1 MVSPNGNP
9 KAAHRPR
16 IGQGALKEKKTQQT
30 NKGDPK
36 AALALGSI
44 LSKPRL
50 LLGVL
55 VDHGDDAHNAGDALA
70 QNTLDTVGKRELGQR
85 ATTAGTGKLD
95 RDDTV
100 FGHVNKPD
108 VAAVSKQ
115 ARTDEVQNRCN
126 IVFIYH
132 DDLSFCSHS

>member
-9 KAAHRPR
+9 KVAHRPR
-16 IGQGALKEKKTQQT
+16 IGQGALREKKAMQT

-70 QNTLDTVGKRELGQR
+70 QNTLDAIGKRELGQR
-85 ATTAGTGKLD
+85 AATASTGKLD
-95 RDDTV
+95 RDNAV
-100 FGHVNKPD
+100 FGHVNEPD
-108 VAAVSKQ
+108 IAAVSKQ
-115 ARTDEVQNRCN
+115 ARTDKVQNRCN

-132 DDLSFCSHS
+132 DDLSFCSQF

>member
-1 MVSPNGNP
+1 MVSPNENP

-16 IGQGALKEKKTQQT
+16 IGQGALRERKAMQT

-44 LSKPRL
+44 LSKSRL

-55 VDHGDDAHNAGDALA
+55 VDHGNDAHNAGNALA

-85 ATTAGTGKLD
+85 ATTASASKLD

-100 FGHVNKPD
+100 FGHVNEPD
-108 VAAVSKQ
+108 VAAIGKQ
-115 ARTDEVQNRCN
+115 ARTDKVQNRCN
-126 IVFIYH
+126 IVFVYH
-132 DDLSFCSHS
+132 DDLSFCSHF

>member
-1 MVSPNGNP
+1 M
-9 KAAHRPR
+9 
-16 IGQGALKEKKTQQT
+16 QT

-50 LLGVL
+50 LLSVL
-55 VDHGDDAHNAGDALA
+55 VDHGDDANNAGNALA
-70 QNTLDTVGKRELGQR
+70 QNTLNAIGKRELGQR
-85 ATTAGTGKLD
+85 ATTASASKLD
-95 RDDTV
+95 RDDAV
-100 FGHVNKPD
+100 FGHVNEPD

-132 DDLSFCSHS
+132 DDLSFCSHF

>member
-1 MVSPNGNP
+1 M
-9 KAAHRPR
+9 R
-16 IGQGALKEKKTQQT
+16 QT

-55 VDHGDDAHNAGDALA
+55 VDHGDDAHNAGNALA
-70 QNTLDTVGKRELGQR
+70 QNTLDAIGKRELGQR
-85 ATTAGTGKLD
+85 ATTASAGKLD
-95 RDDTV
+95 RDDAV
-100 FGHVNKPD
+100 FGHVDEPD
-108 VAAVSKQ
+108 VAAIGKQ
-115 ARTDEVQNRCN
+115 ARTDEVQDCCN

-132 DDLSFCSHS
+132 DDLSFCSHF

>member
-1 MVSPNGNP
+1 M
-9 KAAHRPR
+9 
-16 IGQGALKEKKTQQT
+16 QQT

-55 VDHGDDAHNAGDALA
+55 VDHGDDAHNAGNALA

-85 ATTAGTGKLD
+85 ATTAGAGKLD

-132 DDLSFCSHS
+132 DDLSFCSHF